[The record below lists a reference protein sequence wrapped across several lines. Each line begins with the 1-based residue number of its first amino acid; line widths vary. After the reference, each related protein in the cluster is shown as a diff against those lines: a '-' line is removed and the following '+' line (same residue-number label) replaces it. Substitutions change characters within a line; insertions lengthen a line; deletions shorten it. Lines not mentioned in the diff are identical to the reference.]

1 MEVRERL
8 IGRVQLNFALLA
20 AVLSFV
26 SYMVRMVDF
35 DQNNAVISI
44 FFVLISLIILL
55 SYFCL
60 SHLLKAFWGNEYK
73 GMPSPIKT
81 DSFRDSLIKHESS
94 INKYNTDYPDNA
106 QPEVNVNTS
115 MKQYLYEH
123 YRDCSSHNTVI
134 NDTRSSHIHQSF
146 KWLLFLTIPF
156 VLTSIVFISGNL
168 DVSSPRKNTPIINKT
183 TSVKLENISTN
194 LTELNSILSK
204 LLNSSTTNNS
214 SDELVIKELTNISKN
229 LKNIDNKL
237 KGSMSMSNNKAPPP
251 PTTPSQPP
259 ARKVIENNT
268 PKPKL

>member
-35 DQNNAVISI
+35 DQNNIMISI
-44 FFVLISLIILL
+44 FFTLISFIFLL
-55 SYFCL
+55 SFFCL
-60 SHLLKAFWGNEYK
+60 NHLLKAFWGNEYK
-73 GMPSPIKT
+73 GMPSPNKT
-81 DSFRDSLIKHESS
+81 DQFRDSLIKHKAS
-94 INKYNTDYPDNA
+94 IDQYNIDYPNNK
-106 QPEVNVNTS
+106 QTEVNINTS

-123 YRDCSSHNTVI
+123 YRDCSSHNTFI
-134 NDTRSSHIHQSF
+134 NDTRSSHIHHSF

-156 VLTSIVFISGNL
+156 VLASIVFISGNL
-168 DVSSPRKNTPIINKT
+168 DVSSPRKETPIINKT
-183 TSVKLENISTN
+183 ASAKLESINTN
-194 LTELNSILSK
+194 LTQLNSILSK
-204 LLNSSTTNNS
+204 VLNSATANNS
-214 SDELVIKELTNISKN
+214 SDKLVIKELTNIAKN

-237 KGSMSMSNNKAPPP
+237 KGSMFMSDNKAPPA
-251 PTTPSQPP
+251 TPSQPP